1 MPQVGDVDELKDASF
16 MAFSSPPSTIE
27 AKRFVDAIVLQIKS
41 KETRKRARSAKAEK
55 QFTTTVGLILGD
67 LLLAYDQGNR
77 GRGEKSNNGLS
88 YHSTSPNSF
97 SEANVGYIMFKDTV
111 YPLEELGF
119 ISIYEGRNARPIDF
133 GEGTKQSFHGG
144 FAARFKPLQPLIDTA
159 LECGLVEGQFHKA
172 FFTLMPKSVV
182 EVRASKADGAK
193 RGKKMPLP
201 SAPQTEQLIDNVTA
215 INAFLSSFTYDG
227 MVFGGLR
234 RLFHEGDRDD
244 FDYNLGGRL
253 YCANAQGHINMK
265 SDERANI
272 LIDGEAVVEID
283 VNASYLTILHALKNE
298 TMPDRK
304 DIYAIAGLPR
314 GVVKRWFTITM
325 GSPKFQTRWLRSNL
339 DEMKKAGV
347 AHKPWMTVK
356 AVEKVVLEHFPLMKD
371 WPKQEVR
378 WSNLM
383 FIESEVIIGTMQE
396 LMLKHQVPSL
406 PIHDCII
413 VRKSDQ
419 ELAIR
424 VLSEQFRKIVGI
436 EPRLKV
442 KQHQ

>member
-1 MPQVGDVDELKDASF
+1 
-16 MAFSSPPSTIE
+16 
-27 AKRFVDAIVLQIKS
+27 
-41 KETRKRARSAKAEK
+41 
-55 QFTTTVGLILGD
+55 
-67 LLLAYDQGNR
+67 
-77 GRGEKSNNGLS
+77 
-88 YHSTSPNSF
+88 
-97 SEANVGYIMFKDTV
+97 
-111 YPLEELGF
+111 
-119 ISIYEGRNARPIDF
+119 
-133 GEGTKQSFHGG
+133 
-144 FAARFKPLQPLIDTA
+144 
-159 LECGLVEGQFHKA
+159 
-172 FFTLMPKSVV
+172 
-182 EVRASKADGAK
+182 
-193 RGKKMPLP
+193 
-201 SAPQTEQLIDNVTA
+201 
-215 INAFLSSFTYDG
+215 
-227 MVFGGLR
+227 
-234 RLFHEGDRDD
+234 
-244 FDYNLGGRL
+244 
-253 YCANAQGHINMK
+253 MK

-283 VNASYLTILHALKNE
+283 INASYLTILHALKNE

-383 FIESEVIIGTMQE
+383 FIESEVIIGTMLE
-396 LMLKHQVPSL
+396 LIQTYQVPSL
-406 PIHDCII
+406 PVHDCII

-419 ELAIR
+419 DLAMR
-424 VLSEQFRKIVGI
+424 VLSEQFKDKVVI

-442 KQHQ
+442 K

>member
-16 MAFSSPPSTIE
+16 MALSSPPSTNE
-27 AKRFVDAIVLQIKS
+27 AKSFVDAIVLRIKS
-41 KETRKRARSAKAEK
+41 KETRKRARSAEGEK

-77 GRGEKSNNGLS
+77 VLDEKSNNGLS
-88 YHSTSPNSF
+88 YHSTSSNSF
-97 SEANVGYIMFKDTV
+97 SESNVGYIMFKDTV

-119 ISIYEGRNARPIDF
+119 ITIYEGRNARPIDF

-144 FAARFKPLQPLIDTA
+144 FATRFKPLQPLIDAA
-159 LECGLVEGQFHKA
+159 LKCGLVEGEFHKS
-172 FFTLMPKSVV
+172 FYTLMPKSVV
-182 EVRASKADGAK
+182 EVRASKADGAQ
-193 RGKKMPLP
+193 RGKKIPLP
-201 SAPQTEQLIDNVTA
+201 SNPKTEQIIEEVTA
-215 INAFLSSFTYDG
+215 INAFLSSFAYDG

-234 RLFHEGDRDD
+234 RLFNEGDRDD

-265 SDERANI
+265 SDARANI

-283 VNASYLTILHALKNE
+283 INASYLTILHALKNVP
-298 TMPDRK
+298 MPNRE

-314 GVVKRWFTITM
+314 EVVKRWFTITM
-325 GSPKFQTRWLRSNL
+325 GSTKFQTKWLRSNL
-339 DEMKKAGV
+339 DEMKEAGV

-356 AVEKVVLEHFPLMKD
+356 AVEKAVLEHFPIMKD

-383 FIESEVIIGTMQE
+383 FIESEVIIGTMLE
-396 LMLKHQVPSL
+396 LMQTYQVPSL
-406 PIHDCII
+406 PVHDCII

-419 ELAIR
+419 DLAMR
-424 VLSEQFRKIVGI
+424 VLSEQFKEKVGI

-442 KQHQ
+442 K